1 MVTRGSTVFLVLWAS
16 RQRGR
21 CQRSLSGFTPFF
33 PSQGFPCSPFIPVPI
48 SLAIGNHHAA
58 KCVIHEESSF
68 MKLKSDVDVTSS
80 SSILSQFKTRGKYQA
95 RPLKIKQSDSERVGQ
110 RPQCFITVCSS
121 PILGAKHIVRSQT
134 EISYW
139 RGYGCLM
146 KGFSKGLALAV
157 SCSYGLRIRLL
168 LGRYPKKKNRTES
181 KCKKTKNTSEK
192 FRVGNEE

>member
-1 MVTRGSTVFLVLWAS
+1 
-16 RQRGR
+16 
-21 CQRSLSGFTPFF
+21 
-33 PSQGFPCSPFIPVPI
+33 
-48 SLAIGNHHAA
+48 
-58 KCVIHEESSF
+58 

-80 SSILSQFKTRGKYQA
+80 SSILSQFKTRGKCQA

-139 RGYGCLM
+139 RVCGCLM

-168 LGRYPKKKNRTES
+168 FVYYIYIILGRYPKKRTEPNQ
-181 KCKKTKNTSEK
+181 KGKKPRTHPKSFGWGMKNKKNCQIPGHGTS
-192 FRVGNEE
+192 RSSA

>member
-1 MVTRGSTVFLVLWAS
+1 
-16 RQRGR
+16 
-21 CQRSLSGFTPFF
+21 
-33 PSQGFPCSPFIPVPI
+33 
-48 SLAIGNHHAA
+48 
-58 KCVIHEESSF
+58 

-80 SSILSQFKTRGKYQA
+80 SSILSQFKTRGKCQA

-139 RGYGCLM
+139 RVYGCLM

-168 LGRYPKKKNRTES
+168 YIRSLPQKKNRTES
-181 KCKKTKNTSEK
+181 KGKKTKNTSEK